1 MSDLTQPQPSPLP
14 AVPLPSGTA
23 DRLACIVDSLSEGVL
38 CLNRSWHITYANPEA
53 IRISRLE
60 PALFPS
66 KTYWEIFP
74 DLAGS
79 NLEARCR
86 AAMDTRQADRCDLSY
101 PPFELSL
108 DIHILP
114 TDEGIALHFR
124 DCNAQRRAETREL
137 AGERD
142 RQQILEAIPDAIV
155 MVNREWKFTFA
166 NQRALQLVNE
176 PNVVGHNLFELFPG
190 NLEEPFHSCY
200 RKTMAERVP
209 TEFEAFYDGS
219 LKTWFTIHARPHDDG
234 IIIFFSDI
242 TERRLSEL
250 REKQTAQRLA
260 QVMDVTSD
268 SILTLD
274 RDWNITYLNPRAAEL
289 LDPDKRLLGRNMWK
303 EFPHAVDSP
312 VWEMYHRS
320 MHLGLP
326 GHAVVF
332 YPEPLNGW
340 FEVQSEPTP
349 DGIVAFFRDITERKL
364 HDDRMREQ
372 HNLLSSVQDAVMLAT
387 WELDLRSGA
396 LRYGIGSYPVY
407 GHPLDAL
414 PTHEALLSI
423 VHPEDVSVITAAF
436 TRTAETGQR
445 SVFDFRVLTA
455 NGNTLPLEARAQVVL
470 DDAGAAI
477 GLRGLT
483 LNNAD
488 CKRSEAAL
496 RASEE
501 RYRVL
506 ADLNPLA
513 IWMGDASGQIT
524 YANQGF
530 LAYIGLVPED
540 LAGQGWL
547 QAFAP
552 EARER
557 VVATWTRSVQTG
569 VDYDIEARLRN
580 GSTGELRW
588 WHLKAAPVRDSSG
601 AILHWLGVASDIHD
615 AKTHAEALRDQ
626 QAQAERRRAEL
637 ETVYRTSPVGL
648 ALLDPVHF
656 TFLNLNDHEADM
668 LGLPKDQILGRR
680 LSEIAPPDK
689 LPGLLERMR
698 EVAAGKHVRDHLL
711 EGELAVRPGD
721 RRAWNVNYSPV
732 YNEDGSIRAISSA
745 SIEITNQKKA
755 EAALIQ
761 SEKLAAVGRLASSI
775 SHEINNPL
783 EAITNL
789 LYLIALDEKLPE
801 TLKLYV
807 HMAQS
812 ELSRVSQIATQTLRF
827 HRQAVAPTLVTAQDL
842 VGAVVK
848 LYAGRLANSGIKVV
862 EQYGSNTRI
871 LCFENDI
878 RQVFNNLIANA
889 IDAMRTGGRLLIRA
903 HASTD
908 YAVPDGRSGVRITV
922 ADNGHGMSPA
932 TLARAFEPFFTT
944 KDLQGTGL
952 GLWISKGIV
961 ERHQGRLSVRSA
973 QAEGRHGTLFTLF
986 LPCHETPPPAD
997 ATPVLSSPNAL

>member
-1 MSDLTQPQPSPLP
+1 MSDLTQVQPSPSP
-14 AVPLPSGTA
+14 TAPLPFGTA
-23 DRLACIVDSLSEGVL
+23 ERLASIVDSLSEGVL
-38 CLNRSWHITYANPEA
+38 CLDRSWHITYANPEA
-53 IRISRLE
+53 IRISRLD
-60 PALFPS
+60 PALFAS
-66 KTYWEIFP
+66 KTHWELFP
-74 DLAGS
+74 DLAGTD
-79 NLEARCR
+79 LETRYR
-86 AAMDTRQADRCDLSY
+86 AVMLTRQADRYDLYY
-101 PPFELSL
+101 PPFDLFVE
-108 DIHILP
+108 IHILP
-114 TDEGIALHFR
+114 TDEGIALHYR
-124 DCNAQRRAETREL
+124 DCSSQRRAESRAS
-137 AGERD
+137 AGERE
-142 RQQILEAIPDAIV
+142 REQIFEALPDAIV
-155 MVNREWKFTFA
+155 IIDRDWKFTFA

-176 PNVVGHNLFELFPG
+176 PTVVGHNLFELFPG

-209 TEFEAFYDGS
+209 TEFEAFYDGT
-219 LKTWFTIHARPHDDG
+219 LKTWFTVHARPHDDG
-234 IIIFFSDI
+234 MVIFFSDI

-250 REKQTAQRLA
+250 REHETAQRLA

-268 SILTLD
+268 CIITLN
-274 RDWNITYLNPRAAEL
+274 RDWTIGYLNPRATQL
-289 LDPDKRLLGRNMWK
+289 LDPENRLLGRNMWE
-303 EFPHAVDSP
+303 EFPHAVDGP
-312 VWEMYHRS
+312 VWEIYHRS
-320 MHLGLP
+320 MQLGLP
-326 GHAVVF
+326 GDTVVF

-349 DGIVAFFRDITERKL
+349 DGIVVFFRDITERKL

-372 HNLLSSVQDAVMLAT
+372 QNLLSSVQNAVMLAT
-387 WELDLRSGA
+387 WELDLLSGA
-396 LRYGIGSYPVY
+396 LRYGIGSYAVY
-407 GHPLDAL
+407 GHPL
-414 PTHEALLSI
+414 EALQTQEAFLRI
-423 VHPEDVSVITAAF
+423 VHPEDQPAVTTALL
-436 TRTAETGQR
+436 RTADTGEQF
-445 SVFDFRVLTA
+445 VFDFRVLAA
-455 NGNTLPLEARAQVVL
+455 NGKILSLEARAQVVR

-477 GLRGLT
+477 RLRGLT
-483 LNNAD
+483 LDNAEL
-488 CKRSEAAL
+488 KRNEAAL

-513 IWMGDASGQIT
+513 IWMGEASGQVT

-530 LAYIGLVPED
+530 LAYLGLAPEE

-547 QAFAP
+547 KTFAP
-552 EARER
+552 EDQDR
-557 VVATWTRSVQTG
+557 VFATWTRSVQTG
-569 VDYDIEARLRN
+569 VDYYIEARLRN
-580 GSTGELRW
+580 ASTGELRW

-601 AILHWLGVASDIHD
+601 AILHWLGVASDMHD
-615 AKTHAEALRDQ
+615 ARTHAEALRDQ
-626 QAQAERRRAEL
+626 QAQSERRRAEL

-680 LSEIAPPDK
+680 LSEIASPDK
-689 LPGLLERMR
+689 LPGLLEMMR
-698 EVAAGKHVRDHLL
+698 EVAAGRHVRDHLL
-711 EGELAVRPGD
+711 EGELAPRPGE
-721 RRAWNVNYSPV
+721 RRSWNVNYSPV

-801 TLKLYV
+801 SVKLYV

-812 ELSRVSQIATQTLRF
+812 ELTRVSQIATQTLRF

-842 VGAVVK
+842 VGAVVR
-848 LYAGRLANSGIKVV
+848 LYAGRLANSGITVL
-862 EQYGSNTRI
+862 EQYRCNTRI

-908 YAVPDGRSGVRITV
+908 YGVPDGRPGVRITV
-922 ADNGHGMSPA
+922 ADNGHGMSPD
-932 TLARAFEPFFTT
+932 TLARVFEPFFTT

-973 QAEGRHGTLFTLF
+973 QVEGRHGTLFTLF
-986 LPCHETPPPAD
+986 LPCHETLPSAP
-997 ATPVLSSPNAL
+997 ATPGLSLPSHP

>member
-1 MSDLTQPQPSPLP
+1 MSDSIQLQPSRWP
-14 AVPLPSGTA
+14 AASLPSGTA
-23 DRLACIVDSLSEGVL
+23 DRLARLVDSLSEGVL
-38 CLNRSWHITYANPEA
+38 CLDRNWHITYANSEA
-53 IRISRLE
+53 ILISRLE
-60 PALFPS
+60 PALFGS
-66 KTYWEIFP
+66 KNYWEIFP
-74 DLAGS
+74 DLVGT
-79 NLEARCR
+79 EIETRARAVLCTQR
-86 AAMDTRQADRCDLSY
+86 ADRCDLYY
-101 PPFELSL
+101 PPFDLFL
-108 DIHILP
+108 DVHILP
-114 TDEGIALHFR
+114 TDEGIALHYR
-124 DCNAQRRAETREL
+124 DCTSQRRAETREL
-137 AGERD
+137 AGEREH
-142 RQQILEAIPDAIV
+142 QQILQAIPDAIV
-155 MVNREWKFTFA
+155 IVDREWKFTFA
-166 NQRALQLVNE
+166 NQRALRLVNE
-176 PNVVGHNLFELFPG
+176 PDVIGHDLFELFPG
-190 NLEEPFHSCY
+190 NLEEPFHSNY
-200 RKTMAERVP
+200 RKTMIERVP

-219 LKTWFTIHARPHDDG
+219 FKTWFTVHARPHEDG
-234 IIIFFSDI
+234 MVIFFSDI

-250 REKQTAQRLA
+250 REHQTAQRLA

-268 SILTLD
+268 SIVTLN
-274 RDWNITYLNPRAAEL
+274 RDWTISYLNPRAAQV
-289 LDPDKRLLGRNMWK
+289 LDPENRLLGRDMWE
-303 EFPHAVDSP
+303 EFPHSADSP
-312 VWEMYHRS
+312 VWEIYHRS
-320 MHLGLP
+320 MHDGLS

-349 DGIVAFFRDITERKL
+349 DGIVVFFRDITERKL
-364 HDDRMREQ
+364 HDDRIREQ
-372 HNLLSSVQDAVMLAT
+372 QDLLSSVQTAVMLAT

-407 GHPLDAL
+407 GHSLDTL
-414 PTHEALLSI
+414 PTQEAFLRI
-423 VHPEDVSVITAAF
+423 VHPEDQSTVTASLLRIAD
-436 TRTAETGQR
+436 TGEH
-445 SVFDFRVLTA
+445 SVFDFRVLAADGTILA
-455 NGNTLPLEARAQVVL
+455 LEARAQVVR

-483 LNNAD
+483 LNNTER
-488 CKRSEAAL
+488 KRSEAAL

-530 LAYIGLVPED
+530 LAYLGLVPED

-547 QAFAP
+547 RGFAP
-552 EARER
+552 EDRER

-569 VDYDIEARLRN
+569 VDYEIEARLRN
-580 GSTGELRW
+580 ASTRELRW
-588 WHLKAAPVRDSSG
+588 WHLKAAPVRDSRG
-601 AILHWLGVASDIHD
+601 DTLHWLGVASDIHD
-615 AKTHAEALRDQ
+615 AKTNAEALRNQ

-656 TFLNLNDHEADM
+656 TFLNLNDHEANM

-680 LSEIAPPDK
+680 LSEIVSPDK
-689 LPGLLERMR
+689 LPGLLEVMH
-698 EVAAGKHVRDHLL
+698 EVAAGKHMRDQLL
-711 EGELAVRPGD
+711 EGEPAARPGD

-789 LYLIALDEKLPE
+789 LYLIALDENLPE
-801 TLKLYV
+801 SIKLYV

-812 ELSRVSQIATQTLRF
+812 ELTRVSQIATQTLRF
-827 HRQAVAPTLVTAQDL
+827 HRQAVAPTLVTAQEL
-842 VGAVVK
+842 VGAVVR
-848 LYAGRLANSGIKVV
+848 LYAGRLANSGIKVL
-862 EQYGSNTRI
+862 EQYAPNTRI

-889 IDAMRTGGRLLIRA
+889 IDAMRTGGRLLVRA
-903 HASTD
+903 HAATD
-908 YAVPDGRSGVRITV
+908 YGVPEGRRGVRITV

-961 ERHQGRLSVRSA
+961 ERHQGRLCVRSA
-973 QAEGRHGTLFTLF
+973 QAEGRHGTVFTLF
-986 LPCHETPPPAD
+986 LPCHETLPPAD
-997 ATPVLSSPNAL
+997 ATPDSDLPRNI

>member
-1 MSDLTQPQPSPLP
+1 MSDFTQLEPSRP
-14 AVPLPSGTA
+14 AAAPLPSGTVE
-23 DRLACIVDSLSEGVL
+23 RLARIVDSLAEGVL

-53 IRISRLE
+53 IRLSRLD
-60 PALFPS
+60 PALFGS
-66 KTYWEIFP
+66 RTYWELFP
-74 DLAGS
+74 DLVGTD
-79 NLEARCR
+79 LETRYR
-86 AAMDTRQADRCDLSY
+86 IVMGTRQADRCDLHDA
-101 PPFELSL
+101 PFDLL
-108 DIHILP
+108 LNIHILP
-114 TDEGIALHFR
+114 TDEGIALSFH
-124 DCNAQRRAETREL
+124 DCTAQRRAETRAL
-137 AGERD
+137 AGKGEN
-142 RQQILEAIPDAIV
+142 QQVLEAIPDAIV
-155 MVNREWKFTFA
+155 IVDRDWKFTFA
-166 NQRALQLVNE
+166 NQRALVLVNE

-200 RKTMAERVP
+200 RKTMTERVP
-209 TEFEAFYDGS
+209 TEFEAFYDGAF
-219 LKTWFTIHARPHDDG
+219 KTWFTVHARPHDDG
-234 IIIFFSDI
+234 IVIFFSDT

-250 REKQTAQRLA
+250 RERQTAQRLA
-260 QVMDVTSD
+260 QVMEVTTD

-274 RDWNITYLNPRAAEL
+274 RDWKISYLNSRATHL
-289 LDPDKRLLGRNMWK
+289 LDPDTRLLGRNMWE

-312 VWEMYHRS
+312 VWEIYHRS

-326 GHAVVF
+326 GHTVVF

-340 FEVQSEPTP
+340 FEVQCEPTA
-349 DGIVAFFRDITERKL
+349 DGIVVFFRDITERKL
-364 HDDRMREQ
+364 HDDRLREQ
-372 HNLLSSVQDAVMLAT
+372 QNLLSSVQDAVMLAT

-407 GHPLDAL
+407 GHPLETL
-414 PTHEALLSI
+414 QTQEAFLRI
-423 VHPEDVSVITAAF
+423 VHAEDRAYVIAAF
-436 TRTAETGQR
+436 LRTSDTGEQ
-445 SVFDFRVLTA
+445 SAFDFRVLA
-455 NGNTLPLEARAQVVL
+455 ADGRILPLEARAQVVR

-483 LNNAD
+483 LNNAER
-488 CKRSEAAL
+488 KRSEAAL

-513 IWMGDASGQIT
+513 IWMGNASGQIT

-530 LAYIGLVPED
+530 NAYTGLVPED
-540 LAGQGWL
+540 LAGEGWL

-552 EARER
+552 EDQDR

-580 GSTGELRW
+580 ASTGELRW

-615 AKTHAEALRDQ
+615 ARTHAEALRNQ
-626 QAQAERRRAEL
+626 QAEAERRRAEL
-637 ETVYRTSPVGL
+637 ETVYRTTPVGL
-648 ALLDPVHF
+648 ALLDPVHL

-668 LGLPKDQILGRR
+668 LGFPKEHILGRS

-689 LPGLLERMR
+689 LPGLLELMR
-698 EVAAGKHVRDHLL
+698 EVAAGRHVRDHFL
-711 EGELAVRPGD
+711 EGELAARPGD

-801 TLKLYV
+801 TVKLYV

-812 ELSRVSQIATQTLRF
+812 ELTRVSQIATQTLRF

-842 VGAVVK
+842 VGAVVQ
-848 LYAGRLANSGIKVV
+848 LFAGRLANSGIKVL
-862 EQYGSNTRI
+862 EQYRSNTRI

-908 YAVPDGRSGVRITV
+908 YGVRDGRPGVRITV
-922 ADNGHGMSPA
+922 ADSGHGMSPA

-961 ERHQGRLSVRSA
+961 ERHQGRLSVRSG
-973 QAEGRHGTLFTLF
+973 QTEGRHGTLFTLF
-986 LPCHETPPPAD
+986 LPCHETLPPAAAAPASD
-997 ATPVLSSPNAL
+997 LPSHP